1 MASNNYFE
9 GELERSR
16 SFGTQLCYYTCRPP
30 LSSAPPPSFN
40 CPHSGASYMSGA
52 VMGGAYGMLQGAR
65 AASKLKMVTASACSL
80 HCHVLT
86 RMRLCLM
93 PLQSSQKM
101 RLNQVFNGI
110 GRYSPVWA
118 GNLARRRC
126 LQVTRP
132 SHRLPP
138 ASLTR
143 ALPRCTSGFLTYN
156 FHGIHLF
163 CTARSLVLAALTV
176 HALSAE
182 IAEHLFLMLAGV
194 EIAGLEMR
202 ALSDDRARAQVRF
215 PLRIWFIPA
224 HL

>member
-1 MASNNYFE
+1 MLAADIVFIHFVQYCFA
-9 GELERSR
+9 GARSR
-16 SFGTQLCYYTCRPP
+16 
-30 LSSAPPPSFN
+30 N
-40 CPHSGASYMSGA
+40 
-52 VMGGAYGMLQGAR
+52 
-65 AASKLKMVTASACSL
+65 SKATHRIQQRHKQN
-80 HCHVLT
+80 
-86 RMRLCLM
+86 
-93 PLQSSQKM
+93 PKPKQSSQKM